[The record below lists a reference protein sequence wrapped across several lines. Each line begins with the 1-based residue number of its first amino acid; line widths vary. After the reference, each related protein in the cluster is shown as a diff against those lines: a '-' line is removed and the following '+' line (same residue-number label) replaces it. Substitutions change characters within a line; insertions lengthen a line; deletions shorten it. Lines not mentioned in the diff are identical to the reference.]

1 MTAPVGYPVTA
12 AIVAGCAL
20 IGLAPPRQP
29 RIVGFFAYL
38 CGFPINELP
47 FIAFYY
53 LCFSTLLATQS
64 DFNSPAGWIGL
75 GTAALATA
83 TLLVVVLRELR
94 VGPVLDRALT
104 EGLGLAITVGQPPRR
119 KLSYARI
126 LAWPFLMRRRDV
138 ERVANISYGD
148 AAMRNRLDVYRSR
161 SVPQNAPVF
170 VHFQGGMLM
179 RGRKNREALPLLY
192 QLASHGWVCI
202 SANLPLSATRAVP
215 RAPYRR

>member
-1 MTAPVGYPVTA
+1 M
-12 AIVAGCAL
+12 
-20 IGLAPPRQP
+20 
-29 RIVGFFAYL
+29 
-38 CGFPINELP
+38 
-47 FIAFYY
+47 
-53 LCFSTLLATQS
+53 
-64 DFNSPAGWIGL
+64 
-75 GTAALATA
+75 
-83 TLLVVVLRELR
+83 
-94 VGPVLDRALT
+94 GPVLDRALT

-119 KLSYARI
+119 ELSYARI